1 MISSEVLKKIV
12 KLTAQ
17 ILIVVI
23 CFAYAFSEI
32 DYNEL
37 FLRFKTIELVLIFP
51 VLFIIFSGYFFLAL
65 RLVVLLKSYSLD
77 SFYASFNASFNA
89 SIITSGVNTIFPLKL
104 GEIAKVFYLN
114 RRLKIS
120 LSKSFSLIIWER
132 FADINLLALLGLVT
146 MAFYQPNVNLQPFF
160 IAVVILWV
168 GLFIY
173 LKVNFIYNKLT
184 FFLPLFIQNLLN
196 QLHTALI
203 AKRTSVD
210 VLSIVVLTIVV
221 WFIYVFQIW
230 FILEKL
236 LLIELNP
243 PQLLTVFVVTALGM
257 AVPSVPGALGVYEA
271 AMVLALGWFGI
282 DKTEALMAGIVC
294 HAFILIPCT
303 LISLLILSNMH
314 ISIHSFKEI
323 LLKTKKKSAE

>member
-1 MISSEVLKKIV
+1 MIKTITLKNTS
-12 KLTAQ
+12 KLTIQ

-23 CFAYAFSEI
+23 CFIYAFSNI
-32 DYNEL
+32 NYSEL
-37 FLRFKTIELVLIFP
+37 LTRLKTIEFILILP
-51 VLFIIFSGYFFLAL
+51 ALFIIVSGYFFLAL
-65 RLVVLLKSYSLD
+65 RLVVLLKSYTIN
-77 SFYASFNASFNA
+77 SFYASFNAS
-89 SIITSGVNTIFPLKL
+89 IIALGINNIFPLKL
-104 GEIAKVFYLN
+104 GEVAKVFYLN
-114 RRLKIS
+114 RVVNIS

-132 FADINLLALLGLVT
+132 FADINLLALLGLLT
-146 MAFYQPNVNLQPFF
+146 MAFYPSNVNLQPFF

-168 GLFIY
+168 GLFVY

-196 QLHTALI
+196 QLHAALI
-203 AKRTSVD
+203 AKRSRVD
-210 VLSIVVLTIVV
+210 ILGVVVLTILV
-221 WFIYVFQIW
+221 WFIYVFQVW
-230 FILEKL
+230 FILEKI
-236 LLIELNP
+236 LLIELNL

-271 AMVLALGWFGI
+271 AMVLSLGWFGI

-303 LISLLILSNMH
+303 LISLFILSNMH

-323 LLKTKKKSAE
+323 LLKTKEQSVDK